1 MSSHSL
7 GISNIKLLPKF
18 NSEVMLLMEAK
29 VLLIIIF
36 SATTYISKSV
46 EYGSEALKVF

>member
-7 GISNIKLLPKF
+7 SISNIELLPKC

-29 VLLIIIF
+29 VLRIIIC
-36 SATTYISKSV
+36 SATTYISKSI
-46 EYGSEALKVF
+46 EYASEVLKVF